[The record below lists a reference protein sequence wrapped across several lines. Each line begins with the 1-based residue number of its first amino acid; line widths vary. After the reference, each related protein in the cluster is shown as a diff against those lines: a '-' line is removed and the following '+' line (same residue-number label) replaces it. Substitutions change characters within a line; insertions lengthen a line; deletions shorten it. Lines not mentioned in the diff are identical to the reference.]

1 MSAHH
6 VPQILQAAG
15 LSIRLGDNNT
25 LKVTPT
31 ARLTIEIRALIKDHK
46 PLLLMALHQANDETR
61 VTCTNC
67 RHLRQAKHCGNHRS
81 GGAGEM
87 GAEPKAEASVD
98 VREQPRSVQGQR
110 DEGGKWAATRK
121 DTGTAGERAEVAEEK
136 APTTEAERAGSGKG
150 QQQAPT
156 RQEKR

>member
-6 VPQILQAAG
+6 VIEILQAAG

-46 PLLLMALHQANDETR
+46 SLLLMALHQANDETR

-67 RHLRQAKHCGNHRS
+67 RHLRQAKHCGNHRR
-81 GGAGEM
+81 ANLDHQALA
-87 GAEPKAEASVD
+87 AEFMQLKQHCP
-98 VREQPRSVQGQR
+98 GF
-110 DEGGKWAATRK
+110 GLAA
-121 DTGTAGERAEVAEEK
+121 
-136 APTTEAERAGSGKG
+136 PI
-150 QQQAPT
+150 
-156 RQEKR
+156 